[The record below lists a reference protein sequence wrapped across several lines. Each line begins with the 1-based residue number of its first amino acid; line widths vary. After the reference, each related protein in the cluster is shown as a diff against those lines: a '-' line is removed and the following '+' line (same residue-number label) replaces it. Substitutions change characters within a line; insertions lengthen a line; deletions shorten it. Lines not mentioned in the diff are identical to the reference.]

1 MALAFF
7 RRGMSGPRALIVTA
21 GMLRR
26 SSGLASLATM
36 AKYLVRALATWPTA
50 THWAR
55 TILANACLRR
65 LARCEP
71 HLLFRM
77 QRPYLRAG
85 LPRDTALRWLREH
98 FEWLSRNWS
107 PAQIRAWRGE
117 GPLRSA
123 RLGAG
128 RLARYAIELRLAGAR
143 YCKEGELALVLT
155 LDDEPL
161 MTAVFTV
168 HGHGAI
174 TVLDIGC
181 LQGAPSA
188 SESIRQATRDLAGLR
203 PKQAVLLA
211 VRAFAVR
218 YGIDAIVGV
227 PNDAHVSLARR
238 RTRGRVNT
246 DYDRFWQ
253 EMGGVRLSND
263 YWLTAMPS
271 RRSPADID
279 SRKRAKYRRRYALED
294 ALWEAVSGAL
304 QDGSPAVCAPIA
316 ELPTS
321 RLSASDTPARQSPQS
336 AAASRP

>member
-1 MALAFF
+1 MALAFI
-7 RRGMSGPRALIVTA
+7 RRGMSGPRALLVTA

-26 SSGLASLATM
+26 SAGSASLATM
-36 AKYLVRALATWPTA
+36 AKYLVRAVATWPIA

-107 PAQIRAWRGE
+107 PAQIRAWHGE
-117 GPLRSA
+117 RPLRLA
-123 RLGAG
+123 TLGAG
-128 RLARYAIELRLAGAR
+128 PLARYAIELGLAGAR
-143 YCKEGELALVLT
+143 YCKEGELALMLT
-155 LDDEPL
+155 LDDRPL

-168 HGHGAI
+168 HRHGAI

-181 LQGAPSA
+181 LQGAPAS
-188 SESIRQATRDLAGLR
+188 SESIRQATRDLSGLR
-203 PKQAVLLA
+203 PKQALLLA
-211 VRAFAVR
+211 VRAFAVH

-227 PNDAHVSLARR
+227 PNNAHVSVARR
-238 RTRGRVNT
+238 RTRGRVGT

-253 EMGGVRLSND
+253 EMGGVRLAND
-263 YWLTAMPS
+263 FWLTAMPP
-271 RRSPADID
+271 RKNPGDID
-279 SRKRAKYRRRYALED
+279 SRKRARYRRRHALED
-294 ALWEAVSGAL
+294 ALWAAVSGAL
-304 QDGSPAVCAPIA
+304 RDGRS
-316 ELPTS
+316 TS
-321 RLSASDTPARQSPQS
+321 RSTSTADTTARQSPQN
-336 AAASRP
+336 AAESRP

>member
-1 MALAFF
+1 MALAFI
-7 RRGMSGPRALIVTA
+7 RRGMSGPRAIILTA

-26 SSGLASLATM
+26 PTGSASLATM

-85 LPRDTALRWLREH
+85 LPPETALRWLREH
-98 FEWLSRNWS
+98 FAWLSRNWS
-107 PAQIRAWRGE
+107 PAQIRAWQGE
-117 GPLRSA
+117 GPLHVA

-128 RLARYAIELRLAGAR
+128 PLERYAIELRLAGAR
-143 YCKEGELALVLT
+143 YCKEGELALALT

-181 LQGAPSA
+181 VQGAPGS
-188 SESIRQATRDLAGLR
+188 SESIRQATRDLSGLR

-211 VRAFAVR
+211 VRAFAVH

-238 RTRGRVNT
+238 RTRGRVNM

-253 EMGGVRLSND
+253 EMGGVRLGND

-271 RRSPADID
+271 RRSLADID
-279 SRKRAKYRRRYALED
+279 SRKRAQYRRRYALED
-294 ALWEAVSGAL
+294 ALWGAVSRGL
-304 QDGSPAVCAPIA
+304 QDCSAAVSAPIA
-316 ELPTS
+316 ELPT
-321 RLSASDTPARQSPQS
+321 SDTPARQSPQS